1 MQPSFILFDE
11 AEVKFIRAPLQQ
23 TFHYSIRGINKR
35 TTGFAAAQHRM
46 QSDRKAAKHYKG
58 ERQIVGQA
66 GRQAERKEGT
76 QPSSQ
81 TCRLP
86 GRRTVRQK
94 SRLTKR

>member
-58 ERQIVGQA
+58 GEADSRASRQA
-66 GRQAERKEGT
+66 GRKEGRHAAK
-76 QPSSQ
+76 QPDMQAARQ
-81 TCRLP
+81 TD
-86 GRRTVRQK
+86 
-94 SRLTKR
+94 S